1 MKAEGRDLVELEVF
15 LSQKFDQL
23 YERLKREEQ
32 TSAPRWG
39 GFFRRCWAFLA
50 DILVLCL
57 FSLLLFYL
65 GAVGYRVGLAAHQH
79 SLSWETWV
87 GLFQVLLVAWI
98 FLVCGY
104 FVLLH
109 GMEGRTVGK
118 WLFGLRVVGAREE
131 RITYGQALIRWIG
144 LLLFAPLVVG
154 FLRILWNREKRGW
167 HDLLA
172 RTWVIRERSS

>member
-1 MKAEGRDLVELEVF
+1 MKAEGRDLVELEAF

-32 TSAPRWG
+32 TSATRWG
-39 GFFRRCWAFLA
+39 GFFRRCWAFVV
-50 DILVLCL
+50 DIVVL
-57 FSLLLFYL
+57 SLLSLLFFYL
-65 GAVGYRVGLAAHQH
+65 GSVGYRVGLAAHQH
-79 SLSWETWV
+79 SLSWENLA
-87 GLFQVLLVAWI
+87 GLFDILLVAWI
-98 FLVCGY
+98 FLVSGY

-109 GMEGRTVGK
+109 GIEGRTVGK
-118 WLFGLRVVGAREE
+118 WLFGLRVVGARQEP
-131 RITYGQALIRWIG
+131 ISYVQALIRWIG

-172 RTWVIRERSS
+172 RTWVIRE